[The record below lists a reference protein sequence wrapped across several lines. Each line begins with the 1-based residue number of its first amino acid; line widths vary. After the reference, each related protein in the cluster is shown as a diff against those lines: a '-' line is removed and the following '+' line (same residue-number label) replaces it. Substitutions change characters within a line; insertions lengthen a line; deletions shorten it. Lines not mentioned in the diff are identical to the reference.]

1 MLFTIGHTNH
11 SHEEFLELLQANKI
25 TYLLDVRSTPF
36 SQFTSQFNKDVI
48 AAFLKKNGVN
58 YSHMGKF
65 FRCSQ
70 ISFSSSLVFT
80 RQGVSFPSVSTCL
93 PPISS
98 K

>member
-58 YSHMGKF
+58 KNF
-65 FRCSQ
+65 SQ
-70 ISFSSSLVFT
+70 NYIEGLSPSRYAEIYSSLH
-80 RQGVSFPSVSTCL
+80 
-93 PPISS
+93 ISP
-98 K
+98 KITGYRP